1 MCVCVYRERKGTE
14 QLEKHIEKLKNW
26 EKNIII
32 AQYLYPIRKLNAGT
46 LAENGFWLIFLW
58 FYSSDIQDTMMINR
72 MWWKMFDFMHIVFYK

>member
-1 MCVCVYRERKGTE
+1 MCVCVYGERKGTE
-14 QLEKHIEKLKNW
+14 QLEKHTEKLKNW

-46 LAENGFWLIFLW
+46 LAENSFWLILW

-72 MWWKMFDFMHIVFYK
+72 MWWKMFDFMHRVFYK